1 MTTSQIINQLTPGM
15 QLVHEGNRLFTVNDA
30 LANEFQAGDKLMF
43 VSGFDDP
50 ILIPKFATELVAD
63 KIKRSKAAFYDL
75 GSVSDDQLNYFYDS
89 FAQNLANDSI
99 WDQIKDVNNDDVSL
113 AKQKGRSTTRL
124 IASEKTRTNMI
135 AGLIEFREQQLR
147 RVDSIDQK
155 FHDGW
160 SVDLIKSPLGV
171 VGFVF
176 EGRPNVI
183 ADATGV
189 LKSGNTALFRVGQ
202 DARKTANAILEYA
215 LYPALDAAKISRD
228 VIQILNRSERSTAWA
243 LFSNPDLDLAVAR
256 GSGSAVRMLGG
267 IAQQAGVP
275 VSLHGTGG
283 AWMMTNES
291 TQADRLKAA
300 IIGSLDR
307 KVCNTLNTL
316 CILKSRVDELLP
328 MVFDGLDIAATSLG
342 TSYKVHVA
350 ASSVTFISSDRFN
363 TDVQIERP
371 NGLQTEKQF
380 VQIADD
386 QLGTEWM
393 WESSPEIAL
402 VVVDDLTEA
411 IDLCNQFSPRFV
423 TSLITENQLELMS
436 FFNRINAPFVGNG
449 MTRWVDG
456 QYALHSPEL
465 GLSNWE
471 NGRFLARSAILS
483 GDSVFTTRIKMNQV
497 QADLSR

>member
-1 MTTSQIINQLTPGM
+1 MTTSQIINHLTPGM
-15 QLVHEGNRLFTVNDA
+15 QLIHDGNRLFTVDEE
-30 LANEFQAGDKLMF
+30 LSKSFKVGDKLMF
-43 VSGFDDP
+43 VTGFDSP
-50 ILIPKFATELVAD
+50 ILIPKFATDLVRE
-63 KIKRSKAAFYDL
+63 KIKRSKVAFYDL
-75 GSVSDDQLNYFYDS
+75 ASVGDDQLNQFYDA
-89 FAQNLANDSI
+89 FADNLANDAI
-99 WDQIKDVNNDDVSL
+99 WDQIKEVNEADVSV
-113 AKQKGRSTTRL
+113 AKEKGRSTTRL
-124 IASEKTRTNMI
+124 IASDQTRKNMI
-135 AGLIEFREQQLR
+135 AGLIEFRDQELQ
-147 RVDSIDQK
+147 RVDSIGQK
-155 FHDGW
+155 YHEGW

-202 DARKTANAILEYA
+202 DARQTANAILEHA

-256 GSGSAVRMLGG
+256 GSGTAVRMLGG

-283 AWMMTNES
+283 AWIMTNES
-291 TQADRLKAA
+291 TDPDRLKSA

-316 CILKSRVDELLP
+316 CILKSRVNELLP
-328 MVFDGLDIAATSLG
+328 VAIDALASAADALG
-342 TSYKVHVA
+342 SRYKVHVET
-350 ASSVTFISSDRFN
+350 SSLDFIPSERFD
-363 TDVQIERP
+363 TEVQIERP
-371 NGLQTEKQF
+371 GGTQTEHQF
-380 VQIADD
+380 VEIATN

-393 WESSPEIAL
+393 WESSPEISL
-402 VVVDDLTEA
+402 VVVDDLNQSIE
-411 IDLCNQFSPRFV
+411 LCNKYSPRFV
-423 TSLITENQLELMS
+423 TSLISENQLELMS
-436 FFNRINAPFVGNG
+436 FFNKINAPFVGNG

-471 NGRFLARSAILS
+471 SGRFLARSAILS
-483 GDSVFTTRIKMNQV
+483 GDSVYTTRIKMNQV
-497 QADLSR
+497 QVDLKR

>member
-1 MTTSQIINQLTPGM
+1 M
-15 QLVHEGNRLFTVNDA
+15 E
-30 LANEFQAGDKLMF
+30 
-43 VSGFDDP
+43 
-50 ILIPKFATELVAD
+50 
-63 KIKRSKAAFYDL
+63 
-75 GSVSDDQLNYFYDS
+75 SVSYDQLNYFYDS

-307 KVCNTLNTL
+307 KVCNTLNT
-316 CILKSRVDELLP
+316 
-328 MVFDGLDIAATSLG
+328 
-342 TSYKVHVA
+342 
-350 ASSVTFISSDRFN
+350 
-363 TDVQIERP
+363 
-371 NGLQTEKQF
+371 
-380 VQIADD
+380 
-386 QLGTEWM
+386 
-393 WESSPEIAL
+393 
-402 VVVDDLTEA
+402 
-411 IDLCNQFSPRFV
+411 
-423 TSLITENQLELMS
+423 
-436 FFNRINAPFVGNG
+436 
-449 MTRWVDG
+449 
-456 QYALHSPEL
+456 
-465 GLSNWE
+465 
-471 NGRFLARSAILS
+471 
-483 GDSVFTTRIKMNQV
+483 
-497 QADLSR
+497 